1 MKLFTIRNTANFMT
15 ALLSDREK
23 VFDQFLLSDA
33 VIVTGNTFTIDGH
46 INLEFYS
53 HDDLEILKQEASDK
67 GRIFSEAMVRWE
79 KVKHFCFD
87 CIRGSRLPLSFK
99 ISLCLSPEN
108 VGKFLAGIDSA
119 ISSDQ
124 IGSLNVNIK
133 YDGSTLTCTTALSLK
148 IFTLDKT
155 LEHAWDD
162 MFERFLDSHGFEHDQ

>member
-23 VFDQFLLSDA
+23 VFDQFLLNEA
-33 VIVTGNTFTIDGH
+33 VIVTGNTYTIDGH
-46 INLEFYS
+46 INLDFYS
-53 HDDLEILKQEASDK
+53 ADDLEELRQEARDN
-67 GRIFSEAMVRWE
+67 GRIFSEDMVRWE
-79 KVKHFCFD
+79 KVKHFCFN

-99 ISLCLSPEN
+99 INLCLSPEN
-108 VGKFLAGIDSA
+108 VSRFLAGIDSA
-119 ISSDQ
+119 IDRDQ
-124 IGSLNVNIK
+124 INSLNLNIK

-162 MFERFLDSHGFEHDQ
+162 MFELFLNTHNFEHD